1 MPILMPTAI
10 MGHVRG
16 LFVNNNREEGLES
29 VSIDTVNATYEGFD
43 GEDHGGL
50 TRPSC
55 SRVKLQ
61 YKKGTEIRNTRQ
73 ISILSQEELQTVAE
87 DMGLDEIAPEWI
99 GANLILEGIPML
111 TQLPPSSRLI
121 FEGGASLVV
130 DMENG
135 PCRFAAEQIELHRP
149 GKGMSFAKVAD
160 GRRGVTAWVEKTGE
174 IKVCDEVR
182 LHIPPQRLYEPVLR
196 RRSAKAEAV

>member
-1 MPILMPTAI
+1 MPILMPTGI
-10 MGHVRG
+10 VGRVSG
-16 LFVNNNREEGLES
+16 LFVNSNRDDGLES
-29 VSIDTVNATYEGFD
+29 VSLDSVMAAYEGFD

-61 YKKGTEIRNTRQ
+61 YEKGTEIRNTRQ
-73 ISILSQEELQTVAE
+73 ISILGQEELQAVAE
-87 DMGLDEIAPEWI
+87 EMGLDEIAPEWV
-99 GANLILEGIPML
+99 GANLILEGIPLL

-121 FEGGASLVV
+121 FERGASLVV

-149 GKGMSFAKVAD
+149 GKGMGFTKIAK

-174 IKVCDEVR
+174 IAIGEEVR
-182 LHIPPQRLYEPVLR
+182 LHIPPQRLYEPALKKQ
-196 RRSAKAEAV
+196 AAE

>member
-10 MGHVRG
+10 EGRVTG
-16 LFVNNNREEGLES
+16 LYVNNSRDTDLES
-29 VSIDTVNATYEGFD
+29 KALDKVTASYSGFE

-61 YKKGTEIRNTRQ
+61 YKRGTEIRNTRQ
-73 ISILSQEELQTVAE
+73 ISILSREELDAVAAE
-87 DMGLDEIAPEWI
+87 MDLDGIEPEWV
-99 GANLILEGIPML
+99 GANLILEGIPTL
-111 TQLPPSSRLI
+111 TQMPPSSRLI

-149 GKGMSFAKVAD
+149 GKGLRFAKVAD
-160 GRRGVTAWVEKTGE
+160 GRRGVTAWVEKVGE
-174 IKVCDEVR
+174 IALGESVR
-182 LHIPPQRLYEPVLR
+182 LHIPPQRLYAPALKR
-196 RRSAKAEAV
+196 TAAE

>member
-10 MGHVRG
+10 VGRVAG
-16 LFVNNNREEGLES
+16 LYVNSDRDANLES
-29 VSIDTVNATYEGFD
+29 SARDQVTASYAGFE

-61 YKKGTEIRNTRQ
+61 YKRGTEIRNTRQ
-73 ISILSQEELQTVAE
+73 ISILSREELDAVASE
-87 DMGLDEIAPEWI
+87 MGLDVIEPEWV
-99 GANLILEGIPML
+99 GANLILEGIPTL

-121 FEGGASLVV
+121 FAGGASLVV

-135 PCRFAAEQIELHRP
+135 PCRFAAEQIEQHRP
-149 GKGMSFAKVAD
+149 GKGMSFAKIAD
-160 GRRGVTAWVEKTGE
+160 GRRGVTGWVEKTGDIALGE
-174 IKVCDEVR
+174 EVR
-182 LHIPPQRLYEPVLR
+182 LHIPPQRLYEPAIKR
-196 RRSAKAEAV
+196 AAAE

>member
-10 MGHVRG
+10 EGRVTG
-16 LFVNNNREEGLES
+16 LYVNNSRDADLES
-29 VSIDTVNATYEGFD
+29 NALDRVTATYAGFE

-61 YKKGTEIRNTRQ
+61 YKPGTEIRNTRQ
-73 ISILSQEELQTVAE
+73 ISILSREELDAVAAE
-87 DMGLDEIAPEWI
+87 MDLDMIAPEWV
-99 GANLILEGIPML
+99 GANLILEGIPAL
-111 TQLPPSSRLI
+111 TQMPPSSRLV

-135 PCRFAAEQIELHRP
+135 PCRFAAEQINQHRP
-149 GKGMSFAKVAD
+149 GKGLRFAKVAD
-160 GRRGVTAWVEKTGE
+160 GRRGVTAWVEKVGE
-174 IKVCDEVR
+174 IALGESVR
-182 LHIPPQRLYEPVLR
+182 LHIPPQRIYEPALK
-196 RRSAKAEAV
+196 RSAAE

>member
-10 MGHVRG
+10 EGRVTG
-16 LFVNNNREEGLES
+16 LYVNSNRDVTLES
-29 VSIDTVNATYEGFD
+29 TSLDRVMAGYDGFA

-61 YKKGTEIRNTRQ
+61 YKRGTEIRNTRQ
-73 ISILSQEELQTVAE
+73 ISILSREELEAVAAE
-87 DMGLDEIAPEWI
+87 MGLDVIEPEWV
-99 GANLILEGIPML
+99 GANLILEGIPTL

-121 FEGGASLVV
+121 FENGASLVV

-135 PCRFAAEQIELHRP
+135 PCRFAAEQIETHRP
-149 GKGMSFAKVAD
+149 GKGMRFAKVAD

-174 IKVCDEVR
+174 IALGESVR
-182 LHIPPQRLYEPVLR
+182 LHIPPQRIYEPAQKR
-196 RRSAKAEAV
+196 QAAE

>member
-1 MPILMPTAI
+1 MPVLMPTAI
-10 MGHVRG
+10 EGRVIG
-16 LFVNNNREEGLES
+16 LYVNGNREATLES
-29 VSIDTVNATYEGFD
+29 KSLERVTASYDGFE

-61 YKKGTEIRNTRQ
+61 YKRGTEIRNTRQ
-73 ISILSQEELQTVAE
+73 ISVLSREELASVAA
-87 DMGLDEIAPEWI
+87 DMDLDVIEPEWV
-99 GANLILEGIPML
+99 GANLILEGIPTL

-121 FEGGASLVV
+121 FENGASLVV

-135 PCRFAAEQIELHRP
+135 PCRFAAEQIESHRP
-149 GKGMSFAKVAD
+149 GKGLRFAKVAN

-174 IKVCDEVR
+174 IALGESVR
-182 LHIPPQRLYEPVLR
+182 LHIPPQRIYQAALKQQ
-196 RRSAKAEAV
+196 AAE

>member
-10 MGHVRG
+10 EGRVTG
-16 LFVNNNREEGLES
+16 LYVNSDRDSTLES
-29 VSIDTVNATYEGFD
+29 APREQVNANYEGFE

-61 YKKGTEIRNTRQ
+61 YKRGTEIRNTRQ
-73 ISILSQEELQTVAE
+73 ISILSREELDAVAAE
-87 DMGLDEIAPEWI
+87 MGLDGIKPEWV
-99 GANLILEGIPML
+99 GANLILEGIPTL

-121 FEGGASLVV
+121 FAGGASLVV

-135 PCRFAAEQIELHRP
+135 PCRFAAEQIETHCP
-149 GKGMSFAKVAD
+149 GKGMRFAKVAD

-174 IKVCDEVR
+174 IALNETVR
-182 LHIPPQRLYEPVLR
+182 LHIPPQRIYEPAIKR
-196 RRSAKAEAV
+196 QAAE

>member
-1 MPILMPTAI
+1 MPTDI
-10 MGHVRG
+10 VGRVTG
-16 LFVNNNREEGLES
+16 LYVNGNREAGLES
-29 VSIDTVNATYEGFD
+29 AALERVTAGYGGFE

-61 YKKGTEIRNTRQ
+61 YKRGTEIRNTRQ
-73 ISILSQEELQTVAE
+73 ISILGREELQAVAE
-87 DMGLDEIAPEWI
+87 EMGLDQIEPEWV
-99 GANLILEGIPML
+99 GANLILEGIPTL
-111 TQLPPSSRLI
+111 TQIPPSSRLM
-121 FEGGASLVV
+121 FEGGASLVI

-149 GKGMSFAKVAD
+149 GKGMSFAKVAN

-174 IKVCDEVR
+174 IALNEEVR
-182 LHIPPQRLYEPVLR
+182 LHIPPQRLYLPAIKQR
-196 RRSAKAEAV
+196 AAE